1 MIGTDRTDH
10 GDATDQAH
18 HRHRS
23 APLTQMEPDRPAD
36 QRVFLVGTLED
47 LTLFT
52 NYLAMLTDSPPFD
65 VARVRARIRRDLES
79 AKSSHMPIMR
89 IGLPPGQAG
98 PLQSWIATQTVTLA
112 QANRRHMCAMLKRL
126 AFFER
131 H

>member
-1 MIGTDRTDH
+1 MMLPRGLVARRPR
-10 GDATDQAH
+10 AL
-18 HRHRS
+18 
-23 APLTQMEPDRPAD
+23 LTEMDPDRPVD
-36 QRVFLVGTLED
+36 HHVFLVGTLED

-52 NYLAMLTDSPPFD
+52 SYLAMLTHAPPFD

-79 AKSSHMPIMR
+79 AKKLHMPIMR

-98 PLQSWIATQTVTLA
+98 PLQSWIASQAVALA

-131 H
+131 D